1 MANEG
6 LETVLTQKEL
16 NRVYRFGRFVIDVS
30 SRELRKDDVEVVVQ
44 PRVFDLLVYL
54 IENNERAVDKDELQ
68 DAVWPGMVITETA
81 LTRAVMKARKAVDD
95 DAATQATIKTLHGHG
110 YRFIADRISEE
121 PASVS
126 ATQSVE
132 SGLLSV
138 ASQQG
143 DTKKISAKLALTII
157 VALLLVVSVS
167 WIVLRPHESLASDT
181 RIAVLPLTDKS
192 NNPELA
198 WASLGLMSYATN
210 LIKLD
215 GSLQVVPDGNVVS
228 LTSNFSWNGV
238 LDDPQSVE
246 LIEKLRR
253 VYGASHIVSMELETQ
268 GVALRMNYGL
278 LGPDGTLQRGT
289 LVGDQGTELTQGV
302 VQSVF
307 GLLLRKRHIGGD
319 AILVSEDPFN
329 NEAFARG
336 MSLTL
341 AGRCAEAVKY
351 YEVIIEQEPELFAP
365 RFENAACLR
374 ILGEWEQAESILDGL
389 ISEQRALGANLLLA
403 KSLMTQGILYNRTG
417 RLDLAEQAHNEA
429 LTLSDTVG
437 DRELSA
443 KILQN
448 LAIVMDDRSQFE
460 EAEELLD
467 LAVLAYREAGL
478 EFLPGQLYSG
488 KANIRMAQGE
498 LAEAELFLEQAL
510 IAFREI
516 GDRRNEAMMLNNTGY
531 LKRRQGKLLE
541 AEQYHMRSLEIRED
555 IGDRVGVG
563 RVYGMLGVV
572 YTSLGNYEDAKMAAE
587 SALEIARET
596 KDRLFE
602 ATSLAQLAD
611 VERALGNY
619 ESARQNY
626 AQGRSVFVEIQ
637 DQMRVLQSDLKLA
650 RLDLIDNRLEAA
662 ETTTLL
668 VLDESRD
675 NDLLQPEVQSLE
687 LLGDIAVARGDR
699 ATAIAEFKA
708 ALERVREASWTG
720 KENTLGTKLANVFLD
735 ESDIESAAPLIGALS
750 GQEPNVQS
758 LKVQARYAF
767 DRGNAETAV
776 KLMKQAKLLA
786 GKHWAEES
794 EDTLL
799 KYLDAN

>member
-1 MANEG
+1 
-6 LETVLTQKEL
+6 
-16 NRVYRFGRFVIDVS
+16 
-30 SRELRKDDVEVVVQ
+30 
-44 PRVFDLLVYL
+44 
-54 IENNERAVDKDELQ
+54 
-68 DAVWPGMVITETA
+68 
-81 LTRAVMKARKAVDD
+81 
-95 DAATQATIKTLHGHG
+95 
-110 YRFIADRISEE
+110 
-121 PASVS
+121 
-126 ATQSVE
+126 
-132 SGLLSV
+132 
-138 ASQQG
+138 
-143 DTKKISAKLALTII
+143 
-157 VALLLVVSVS
+157 
-167 WIVLRPHESLASDT
+167 
-181 RIAVLPLTDKS
+181 
-192 NNPELA
+192 
-198 WASLGLMSYATN
+198 
-210 LIKLD
+210 
-215 GSLQVVPDGNVVS
+215 
-228 LTSNFSWNGV
+228 
-238 LDDPQSVE
+238 
-246 LIEKLRR
+246 
-253 VYGASHIVSMELETQ
+253 
-268 GVALRMNYGL
+268 
-278 LGPDGTLQRGT
+278 
-289 LVGDQGTELTQGV
+289 
-302 VQSVF
+302 
-307 GLLLRKRHIGGD
+307 
-319 AILVSEDPFN
+319 
-329 NEAFARG
+329 
-336 MSLTL
+336 
-341 AGRCAEAVKY
+341 
-351 YEVIIEQEPELFAP
+351 
-365 RFENAACLR
+365 
-374 ILGEWEQAESILDGL
+374 
-389 ISEQRALGANLLLA
+389 
-403 KSLMTQGILYNRTG
+403 
-417 RLDLAEQAHNEA
+417 
-429 LTLSDTVG
+429 
-437 DRELSA
+437 
-443 KILQN
+443 
-448 LAIVMDDRSQFE
+448 
-460 EAEELLD
+460 
-467 LAVLAYREAGL
+467 
-478 EFLPGQLYSG
+478 
-488 KANIRMAQGE
+488 
-498 LAEAELFLEQAL
+498 
-510 IAFREI
+510 
-516 GDRRNEAMMLNNTGY
+516 
-531 LKRRQGKLLE
+531 
-541 AEQYHMRSLEIRED
+541 MRSLEIRED